1 LADKDF
7 SGLLDQKSLIWK
19 AFAVIP
25 LQDGTYEVIVV
36 DAASSPDD
44 AVAHLEVTVVSGP
57 HKGEVVRLA
66 AQHLSG
72 DPLALLGLPATLTVE
87 QGVPALQLD

>member
-7 SGLLDQKSLIWK
+7 SCLLDEKSLIWK

-25 LQDGTYEVIVV
+25 LEDGTYEVIVV
-36 DAASSPDD
+36 DAQSSPDD
-44 AVAHLEVTVVSGP
+44 AVAHLEVTVTSGP

-66 AQHLSG
+66 AQHLST
-72 DPLALLGLPATLTVE
+72 DPLALLGLPATLRVE
-87 QGVPALQLD
+87 EGVPALQLD